1 MRNKAFLGQMQLYVS
16 LQATKIKP
24 HGKTGKKKKKNKH
37 DFLKTLLKHNK
48 MIPVYFEA

>member
-16 LQATKIKP
+16 LQAAKIKP
-24 HGKTGKKKKKNKH
+24 HGKTGKKKNKH
-37 DFLKTLLKHNK
+37 NFLKTLLKHNK